1 MFQTSGPGQNRPD
14 ASRPTDE
21 EPDAPVSH
29 PFAFAGETFL
39 ALRSGALFHP
49 QRSLLLVAD
58 LHLEKGSAF
67 ARTGQFLPPYD
78 SHMTLAQLEA
88 DIAVHQPQ
96 TVICLGDSFH
106 DTDGPNRLDGAVKTR
121 LCALT
126 KRLSWHWITG
136 NHDPHLPQSLGGDV
150 VKSQTLEGAD
160 GGIFLCHEPGEGN
173 REVELERQT
182 PHRAEI
188 CGHLHP
194 VVSIPSRGRT
204 LRRKCFLISPER
216 IVMPAYGAYT
226 GGINVH
232 EPVLTA
238 LATRSSR
245 LLVIGRQVI
254 TEHPFDR
261 IRRAKR

>member
-1 MFQTSGPGQNRPD
+1 MFQTSESGQDKPN
-14 ASRPTDE
+14 ASRSTDK

-29 PFAFAGETFL
+29 RFAFAGETFL
-39 ALRSGALFHP
+39 ALRSGALLHP
-49 QRSLLLVAD
+49 DQGLLLVAD

-78 SHMTLAQLEA
+78 SHMTLALLEA
-88 DIAVHQPQ
+88 DIAAHQPQ

-106 DTDGPNRLDGAVKTR
+106 DVDGPNRLDEAVKSR

-126 KRLSWHWITG
+126 QRLTWHWITG
-136 NHDPHLPQSLGGDV
+136 NHDPHLPESLGGKV
-150 VKSQTLEGAD
+150 AENGILEGAE

-173 REVELERQT
+173 SEVEPEKQT
-182 PHRAEI
+182 RHRAEI

-204 LRRKCFLISPER
+204 LRRKCFLVSPER
-216 IVMPAYGAYT
+216 MVMPAYGAYT
-226 GGINVH
+226 GGLNIH
-232 EPVLTA
+232 EPA
-238 LATRSSR
+238 LAALASPSSR

-254 TEHPFDR
+254 TEHPYAG
-261 IRRAKR
+261 IRRPKR